1 MMAQQQVCAR
11 RPRLLL
17 VEITSRK
24 GFPRAR
30 HKMEKRLKFSS
41 NQTTFPK
48 KVYSY
53 ASVISVKQEYLDG
66 WKTVIFY
73 RHVYYFVKTEGG
85 SVMGVVISTIY
96 YPLPIPSSGR
106 EILLMIIFLC
116 YKPIINF
123 EKMKTLA
130 KKHYLV
136 ITLLEQL
143 LRKIIMTKMVKYQ
156 QTW

>member
-85 SVMGVVISTIY
+85 SIMGLVISTIY
-96 YPLPIPSSGR
+96 YPPPIPSSGR
-106 EILLMIIFLC
+106 EILLMIMFLC

-123 EKMKTLA
+123 VKMKTFA
-130 KKHYLV
+130 KK
-136 ITLLEQL
+136 TLFGYNFTAATTG
-143 LRKIIMTKMVKYQ
+143 KVIMTKRVKYQ